1 MGRTRK
7 IELSTGSRSQRIV
20 LPVNPEE
27 LTVTMPQL
35 NEKVTLLRFGAANIP
50 GKRDLVT
57 ISWESFFPGRDSPFC
72 HYARMTPKKY
82 LRRIKAWKDA
92 GRVVRVIITDMG
104 INLQMLID
112 SFEPVIRE
120 GQKDLSYTISLSEYR
135 RLNVPAVSITKQ
147 TTEATGLKERP
158 AAPAP
163 PARTYTVKRG
173 DCLWNIAKRF
183 YGSGASF
190 SKIYEANRGVIG
202 NDANKIKAGQVF
214 VIP

>member
-1 MGRTRK
+1 MSSTRK
-7 IELSTGSRSQRIV
+7 IELSAGGRSQRII
-20 LPVNPEE
+20 LPVNPAE

-35 NEKVTLLRFGAANIP
+35 HEKVTLLRFGAANIP

-57 ISWESFFPGRDSPFC
+57 ISWESFFPGRDSPFY

-135 RLNVPAVSITKQ
+135 RLNVPSVSVTKQ
-147 TTEATGLKERP
+147 VTEATELKERP
-158 AAPAP
+158 AAPVP
-163 PARTYTVKRG
+163 PAKTYIVKNG
-173 DCLWNIAKRF
+173 DCLWKIAKSF
-183 YGSGASF
+183 YGSGAAYP
-190 SKIYEANRGVIG
+190 KIYEANRGVIG
-202 NDANKIKAGQVF
+202 GDPNRIEAGQVF